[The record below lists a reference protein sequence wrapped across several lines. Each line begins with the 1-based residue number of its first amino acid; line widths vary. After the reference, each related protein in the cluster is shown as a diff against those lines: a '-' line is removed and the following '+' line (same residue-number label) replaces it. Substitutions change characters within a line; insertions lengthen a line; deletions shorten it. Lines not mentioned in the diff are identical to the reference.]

1 MQRSPTNK
9 RFDSDPD
16 LSNIVARKRK
26 YDHDISD
33 SFKLFTDNI
42 LKKMDD
48 WKTDFNNNLL
58 QINDTI
64 NNLIKNDLAKLN
76 EIVVE
81 VKAEIDNMRKEYT
94 EIKTDIVRLK
104 IQQVATQKE
113 INSLQ
118 QSVQF
123 NADQQD
129 EQAKKIETLAV
140 DTKKTREIE
149 MEIVKIKQQ
158 NMQLQSQLNSS
169 EQRERLSNIEIV
181 GVPECKSENLQDL
194 ILNIRKHIG
203 VDIPPNDILQVN
215 RVSPKIKLQGR
226 PRVIIAKMRT
236 RLLKDNIIS
245 RDRKARITSRDID
258 VTGESRP
265 IYINEHLTSFNKQL
279 LKKCKELAKIKQHQ
293 FVWVKNGLIFVRKN
307 DNSPALKIISEE
319 DLKKLSVSK

>member
-42 LKKMDD
+42 FKKMDD

-81 VKAEIDNMRKEYT
+81 VKADINNMRKECT

-104 IQQVATQKE
+104 TQQVATQKE

-123 NADQQD
+123 SADQQD
-129 EQAKKIETLAV
+129 EQAKK
-140 DTKKTREIE
+140 D
-149 MEIVKIKQQ
+149 
-158 NMQLQSQLNSS
+158 
-169 EQRERLSNIEIV
+169 
-181 GVPECKSENLQDL
+181 
-194 ILNIRKHIG
+194 
-203 VDIPPNDILQVN
+203 
-215 RVSPKIKLQGR
+215 
-226 PRVIIAKMRT
+226 
-236 RLLKDNIIS
+236 
-245 RDRKARITSRDID
+245 
-258 VTGESRP
+258 
-265 IYINEHLTSFNKQL
+265 
-279 LKKCKELAKIKQHQ
+279 
-293 FVWVKNGLIFVRKN
+293 
-307 DNSPALKIISEE
+307 
-319 DLKKLSVSK
+319 

>member
-1 MQRSPTNK
+1 MQRSPTIK

-26 YDHDISD
+26 YDYDISD
-33 SFKLFTDNI
+33 TFKLFTDNI

-81 VKAEIDNMRKEYT
+81 VKAEINNMRKEYT

-104 IQQVATQKE
+104 TQQVATQKE

-129 EQAKKIETLAV
+129 EQAKK
-140 DTKKTREIE
+140 D
-149 MEIVKIKQQ
+149 
-158 NMQLQSQLNSS
+158 
-169 EQRERLSNIEIV
+169 
-181 GVPECKSENLQDL
+181 
-194 ILNIRKHIG
+194 
-203 VDIPPNDILQVN
+203 
-215 RVSPKIKLQGR
+215 
-226 PRVIIAKMRT
+226 
-236 RLLKDNIIS
+236 
-245 RDRKARITSRDID
+245 
-258 VTGESRP
+258 
-265 IYINEHLTSFNKQL
+265 
-279 LKKCKELAKIKQHQ
+279 
-293 FVWVKNGLIFVRKN
+293 
-307 DNSPALKIISEE
+307 
-319 DLKKLSVSK
+319 

>member
-1 MQRSPTNK
+1 
-9 RFDSDPD
+9 
-16 LSNIVARKRK
+16 
-26 YDHDISD
+26 
-33 SFKLFTDNI
+33 
-42 LKKMDD
+42 MDD
-48 WKTDFNNNLL
+48 WRTDFNNNLL

-81 VKAEIDNMRKEYT
+81 VKAEINNIRKEYT

-104 IQQVATQKE
+104 TQQVATQKE
-113 INSLQ
+113 IDSLQ

-169 EQRERLSNIEIV
+169 KQRENDA
-181 GVPECKSENLQDL
+181 GQSENLQDL
-194 ILNIRKHIG
+194 ILNIGKHIG
-203 VDIPPNDILQVN
+203 VDIPPNDILQLN
-215 RVSPKIKLQGR
+215 RVSSKIKLQGR

-245 RDRKARITSRDID
+245 RGRKARITSRDID

-265 IYINEHLTSFNKQL
+265 IYIKEHLTPFNKQL
-279 LKKCKELAKIKQHQ
+279 LTKCKELAKIKQHQ
-293 FVWVKNGLIFVRKN
+293 FVWVKMG
-307 DNSPALKIISEE
+307 
-319 DLKKLSVSK
+319 

>member
-1 MQRSPTNK
+1 MQCSPTNK

-81 VKAEIDNMRKEYT
+81 VKAEINNTRKEYT

-104 IQQVATQKE
+104 TQQVATQKE

-129 EQAKKIETLAV
+129 EQAKK
-140 DTKKTREIE
+140 D
-149 MEIVKIKQQ
+149 
-158 NMQLQSQLNSS
+158 
-169 EQRERLSNIEIV
+169 
-181 GVPECKSENLQDL
+181 
-194 ILNIRKHIG
+194 
-203 VDIPPNDILQVN
+203 
-215 RVSPKIKLQGR
+215 
-226 PRVIIAKMRT
+226 
-236 RLLKDNIIS
+236 
-245 RDRKARITSRDID
+245 
-258 VTGESRP
+258 
-265 IYINEHLTSFNKQL
+265 
-279 LKKCKELAKIKQHQ
+279 
-293 FVWVKNGLIFVRKN
+293 
-307 DNSPALKIISEE
+307 
-319 DLKKLSVSK
+319 

>member
-64 NNLIKNDLAKLN
+64 NNLIKNDVAKLN

-81 VKAEIDNMRKEYT
+81 VKAEINNMRKEYT
-94 EIKTDIVRLK
+94 EIKTDIVRLRTH
-104 IQQVATQKE
+104 QVATQKE

-118 QSVQF
+118 QSVKF

-140 DTKKTREIE
+140 DIKKTREIE
-149 MEIVKIKQQ
+149 MEIVKMKQQ

-169 EQRERLSNIEIV
+169 EQRERNY
-181 GVPECKSENLQDL
+181 Q
-194 ILNIRKHIG
+194 IL
-203 VDIPPNDILQVN
+203 
-215 RVSPKIKLQGR
+215 
-226 PRVIIAKMRT
+226 
-236 RLLKDNIIS
+236 
-245 RDRKARITSRDID
+245 
-258 VTGESRP
+258 
-265 IYINEHLTSFNKQL
+265 
-279 LKKCKELAKIKQHQ
+279 
-293 FVWVKNGLIFVRKN
+293 
-307 DNSPALKIISEE
+307 
-319 DLKKLSVSK
+319 KLSVRRNTKVKIFKTLF

>member
-81 VKAEIDNMRKEYT
+81 VKAEINNMRKEYT

-104 IQQVATQKE
+104 TQQVATQK
-113 INSLQ
+113 
-118 QSVQF
+118 
-123 NADQQD
+123 
-129 EQAKKIETLAV
+129 
-140 DTKKTREIE
+140 
-149 MEIVKIKQQ
+149 
-158 NMQLQSQLNSS
+158 
-169 EQRERLSNIEIV
+169 
-181 GVPECKSENLQDL
+181 
-194 ILNIRKHIG
+194 
-203 VDIPPNDILQVN
+203 
-215 RVSPKIKLQGR
+215 
-226 PRVIIAKMRT
+226 
-236 RLLKDNIIS
+236 
-245 RDRKARITSRDID
+245 
-258 VTGESRP
+258 
-265 IYINEHLTSFNKQL
+265 
-279 LKKCKELAKIKQHQ
+279 
-293 FVWVKNGLIFVRKN
+293 
-307 DNSPALKIISEE
+307 
-319 DLKKLSVSK
+319 

>member
-81 VKAEIDNMRKEYT
+81 VKAEINNMRKEYT

-104 IQQVATQKE
+104 TQQVATQKE

-129 EQAKKIETLAV
+129 EQAKK
-140 DTKKTREIE
+140 D
-149 MEIVKIKQQ
+149 
-158 NMQLQSQLNSS
+158 
-169 EQRERLSNIEIV
+169 
-181 GVPECKSENLQDL
+181 
-194 ILNIRKHIG
+194 
-203 VDIPPNDILQVN
+203 
-215 RVSPKIKLQGR
+215 
-226 PRVIIAKMRT
+226 
-236 RLLKDNIIS
+236 
-245 RDRKARITSRDID
+245 
-258 VTGESRP
+258 
-265 IYINEHLTSFNKQL
+265 
-279 LKKCKELAKIKQHQ
+279 
-293 FVWVKNGLIFVRKN
+293 
-307 DNSPALKIISEE
+307 
-319 DLKKLSVSK
+319 